1 LAVFVEKPVKRPQHL
16 PDFGNPPLNEVIL
29 GIQFNSPPGYQ
40 QIMAGDVWSLF
51 KSRFPKIQELPP
63 LPPVF
68 ETFGQPR
75 GAQIN
80 FGFVTGPQHNRFW
93 FLTDDGV
100 QLIQFQNDRFLHNWR
115 KLAVLGNEYPRF
127 EAIIADF
134 QAETSQLESFFVDMG
149 AGPLTINQCEISY
162 INHIYPPTGGRIN
175 PYDWLSIFNFGTLE
189 IDDFSVTFRRRIT
202 NSDGKPIGRLICEG
216 ITNARPEDGQE
227 FIQLSLTVRGVPNAP
242 NLESALEFL
251 VRGREIIVSQFADIT
266 TESAHRLW
274 ERKQ

>member
-1 LAVFVEKPVKRPQHL
+1 MKRPQHL

-29 GIQFNSPPGYQ
+29 GIQFNSPAGYQ
-40 QIMAGDVWSLF
+40 QIMASDVWSLF
-51 KSRFPKIQELPP
+51 KSRFPKVQELPP
-63 LPPVF
+63 LPPTF

-100 QLIQFQNDRFLHNWR
+100 QLIQFQNGRFLHNWR
-115 KLAVLGNEYPRF
+115 KLAALGNEYPRF

-134 QAETSQLESFFVDMG
+134 QAETSQLEGFFTGIG
-149 AGPLTINQCEISY
+149 AGQLIINQCEISY
-162 INHIYPPTGGRIN
+162 INHIYPSIGSWVKPS
-175 PYDWLSIFNFGTLE
+175 DWLSFFNFKTLE
-189 IDDFSVTFRRRIT
+189 IDDFSVTFRRQI
-202 NSDGKPIGRLICEG
+202 SDTEGKPIGRIICEG

-227 FIQLSLTVRGVPNAP
+227 FIQLSLTVRGVPKAA

-251 VRGREIIVSQFADIT
+251 VRGREIIVGLFADIT
-266 TESAHRLW
+266 TELAHRLW